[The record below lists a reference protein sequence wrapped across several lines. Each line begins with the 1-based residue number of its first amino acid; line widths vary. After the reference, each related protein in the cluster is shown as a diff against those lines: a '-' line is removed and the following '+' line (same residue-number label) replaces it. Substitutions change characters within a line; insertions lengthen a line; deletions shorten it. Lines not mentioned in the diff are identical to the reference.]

1 MLVLKLNAWRTL
13 PNMRIMQFI
22 RAFLTLLLISL
33 SMRLG
38 FGAEANG
45 KDSLE
50 QASDLFRQGKKAEAY
65 AFIEKLITAEPKN
78 AKAFF
83 IQGSFY
89 MQDKQPGKAVDS
101 LNKAIALDPKPAAVY
116 QTRGEA
122 NFQLGRFKDSLLDFT
137 KVVEIEP
144 EKAPYHWQ
152 RGISCYY
159 AKQYEEGRKQFELHR
174 TVNANDVENAVWHYL
189 CVSKISG
196 VQKAKSLLIPMAGDP
211 RIPMKEI
218 YALYAG
224 KAQPEDVMKAARE
237 GPPSPQLNEQ
247 IFYADLYLGLWHAAQ
262 GNGKE
267 ARIHILKAAGES
279 PDDYMGTVARV
290 HATVLDKTRP

>member
-1 MLVLKLNAWRTL
+1 
-13 PNMRIMQFI
+13 MQSI
-22 RAFLTLLLISL
+22 RALLAVALLL
-33 SMRLG
+33 MPMHRG
-38 FGAEANG
+38 FGAEPTG
-45 KDSLE
+45 KDALE
-50 QASDLFRQGKKAEAY
+50 EASNLFRAAKKAEAY
-65 AFIEKLITAEPKN
+65 AVVEKLITAEPTN

-89 MQDKQPGKAVDS
+89 MQDRQPGKAVDS
-101 LNKAIALDPKPAAVY
+101 LNKAIALNPKPAAVY

-122 NFQLGRFKDSLLDFT
+122 NFQLGRFKDSLHDFT

-218 YALYAG
+218 YELYGGRG
-224 KAQPEDVMKAARE
+224 KPEDVMKAAKD

-247 IFYADLYLGLWHAAQ
+247 IFYADLYLGLWHEAQ

-267 ARIHILKAAGES
+267 ARIHILKAAGEA

-290 HATVLDKTRP
+290 HARVLDKTQP